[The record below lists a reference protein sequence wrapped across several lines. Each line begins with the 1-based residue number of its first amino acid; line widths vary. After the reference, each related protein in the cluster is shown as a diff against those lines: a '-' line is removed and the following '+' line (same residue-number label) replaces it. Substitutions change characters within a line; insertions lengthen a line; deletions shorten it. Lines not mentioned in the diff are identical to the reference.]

1 MGPLH
6 VVLVSALACSTP
18 TDNVLYDFS
27 ATWCGPCQQMS
38 PLVSRLERE
47 GLPVCKVDVDQNRA
61 LAQKYGVTSIP
72 AFILVID
79 GKVVDKRVGA
89 QSESQLRQ
97 MIARI
102 TALRP
107 AKPDA
112 KDLAKVNADK
122 LTAPSPRRSPEIIPR
137 GTSPSDEPETKLD
150 ADYLKVTARIH
161 VQDPE
166 GANVGTG
173 TVIESRAGMTLILT
187 CGHIFRNINKAKDIE
202 VELFSN
208 GRPQKFRGRYLAHN
222 AEADIGLLTIPTP
235 EAVPVA
241 RVAPASYGVTS
252 GEKLVSVGC
261 GGGKDPTIERIQV
274 TALNR
279 YLGPDNLECTGVPQQ
294 GRSGGGL
301 FTTTGLVVGVCTAA
315 DPRDKKGLYCALKP
329 IHTLLAAHQPAAPVA
344 TGKALPEVDEPAMP
358 DLSELVSNDE
368 EELIPAEVQAFRDGG
383 NLADETAAGNEALET
398 AEDAEIVCVIRPI
411 GKPQAASKVVVIHR
425 ASREFVSQ
433 LTGEV
438 NSQPQN
444 NRTSL
449 RKPAAVVKAVANQPR
464 TLAPVA
470 DGSPRPFRRK

>member
-38 PLVSRLERE
+38 PLVSRMERE

-61 LAQKYGVTSIP
+61 LASKYGVTSIP

-89 QSESQLRQ
+89 QSEQQLRQ
-97 MIARI
+97 MVARI
-102 TALRP
+102 TARRT
-107 AKPDA
+107 AKPES
-112 KDLAKVNADK
+112 KPLAKVDPNK
-122 LTAPSPRRSPEIIPR
+122 LTAPSPRRDNVVVR
-137 GTSPSDEPETKLD
+137 GNTPANETETKLD
-150 ADYLKVTARIH
+150 GDYLKVTARIH

-173 TVIESRAGMTLILT
+173 TVIESRPGMTLVLT

-202 VELFSN
+202 VELFAS

-235 EAVPVA
+235 EAVPAA
-241 RVAPASYGVTS
+241 RVAPATYGVTT

-261 GGGKDPTIERIQV
+261 GGGKDPSIERIQV

-279 YLGPDNLECTGVPQQ
+279 YLGPDNLECSGIPQQ

-329 IHTLLAAHQPAAPVA
+329 IHTLLAAHQPAPPAAPQK
-344 TGKALPEVDEPAMP
+344 TLPETDEPVMP
-358 DLSELVSNDE
+358 DVSELVSTDDE
-368 EELIPAEVQAFRDGG
+368 LVPAEVQAFRD
-383 NLADETAAGNEALET
+383 LASAGDKSEPSNEALAA

-425 ASREFVSQ
+425 ASREFLTQ

-438 NSQPQN
+438 EGQPQN
-444 NRTSL
+444 NRTSQ
-449 RKPAAVVKAVANQPR
+449 RKPATVVTAKANTPR
-464 TLAPVA
+464 TLTPVS
-470 DGSPRPFRRK
+470 DGSPRPFRLAK